1 LVYIYCYMK
10 KIIRLTESDL
20 TRIVKRI
27 IRENEE
33 QQITDEVTNIILNN
47 ISKEDLLTLGKIY
60 NSIGEDEFKDVAED
74 VVDSVIEGDTVSESI
89 GFSKRGITVDT
100 ESEKDKLEVAKIITR
115 LATTVLSLMTGAV
128 TINTLNPQHQ
138 DIDSAMVAGIIT
150 AALVG
155 TNLLSRIPHKIGTKP
170 LPKKLKDSRM
180 AKLVD
185 SELKNFDDPRNTLIQ
200 DAIKHLMDKRI
211 PETVARQFIE
221 NWEEINNIKF
231 VRPPEKRVVR
241 VK

>member
-1 LVYIYCYMK
+1 MK
-10 KIIRLTESDL
+10 KIVRLTESDL

-27 IRENEE
+27 IRENKE

-89 GFSKRGITVDT
+89 GFSRRGITVDT
-100 ESEKDKLEVAKIITR
+100 EAEKNKLELTKIITR
-115 LATTVLSLMTGAV
+115 FATTVLSLMTGAV

-155 TNLLSRIPHKIGTKP
+155 TNLLTRIPHKIGTKP

-200 DAIKHLMDKRI
+200 DAIEHLMDKRI

-221 NWEEINNIKF
+221 DWEETNNIKF
-231 VRPPEKRVVR
+231 VRPPEKRVKR
-241 VK
+241 AK

>member
-1 LVYIYCYMK
+1 
-10 KIIRLTESDL
+10 L

-47 ISKEDLLTLGKIY
+47 ISKEDLITLGKLY

-89 GFSKRGITVDT
+89 GFSRRGITVDT
-100 ESEKDKLEVAKIITR
+100 EAEKNKLELTKIITR
-115 LATTVLSLMTGAV
+115 FATTVLSLMTGAV

-155 TNLLSRIPHKIGTKP
+155 TNLLTRIPHKIGTKP

-231 VRPPEKRVVR
+231 VRPPEKRVKR
-241 VK
+241 AK

>member
-1 LVYIYCYMK
+1 MK
-10 KIIRLTESDL
+10 KIVRLTESDL
-20 TRIVKRI
+20 TRIVKKV

-47 ISKEDLLTLGKIY
+47 ISKEDLLTLGKLY
-60 NSIGEDEFKDVAED
+60 NSIGEDEFKDVVED

-89 GFSKRGITVDT
+89 GFSRRGITVDT
-100 ESEKDKLEVAKIITR
+100 QSEKDKLDVTKIITR
-115 LATTVLSLMTGAV
+115 FATTVLSLLTGAV
-128 TINTLNPQHQ
+128 TINTLNPQQQ

-155 TNLLSRIPHKIGTKP
+155 TNLLTRIPHKIGTKP

-200 DAIKHLMDKRI
+200 DAIEHLMDKRI

-221 NWEEINNIKF
+221 DWEETNNIKF
-231 VRPPEKRVVR
+231 KRPPEKRVVR

>member
-1 LVYIYCYMK
+1 MK
-10 KIIRLTESDL
+10 KVVRLTESDL

-60 NSIGEDEFKDVAED
+60 NSIGEDEFRDVAED

-89 GFSKRGITVDT
+89 GFSRRGITVDT
-100 ESEKDKLEVAKIITR
+100 EAEKDKLELTKIITR
-115 LATTVLSLMTGAV
+115 FATTVLSLMTGAV

-155 TNLLSRIPHKIGTKP
+155 TNLLTRIPHKIGTKP

-221 NWEEINNIKF
+221 NWEETNNIKF
-231 VRPPEKRVVR
+231 KRPPEKRVVR

>member
-1 LVYIYCYMK
+1 MK

-60 NSIGEDEFKDVAED
+60 NSIGEDEFRDVAED

-89 GFSKRGITVDT
+89 GFSRRGITVDT
-100 ESEKDKLEVAKIITR
+100 EAEKDKLELTKIITR
-115 LATTVLSLMTGAV
+115 FATTVLSLMTGAV

-155 TNLLSRIPHKIGTKP
+155 TNLLTRIPHKIGTKP

-221 NWEEINNIKF
+221 NWEETNNIKF
-231 VRPPEKRVVR
+231 KRPPEKRVVR

>member
-1 LVYIYCYMK
+1 MK
-10 KIIRLTESDL
+10 KIVKLTESDL

-47 ISKEDLLTLGKIY
+47 ISKEDLLTLGKLY

-89 GFSKRGITVDT
+89 GFSRRGITVDT
-100 ESEKDKLEVAKIITR
+100 EAEKNKLELTKIITR
-115 LATTVLSLMTGAV
+115 FATTVLSLMTGAV

-155 TNLLSRIPHKIGTKP
+155 TNLLTRIPHKIGTKP

-200 DAIKHLMDKRI
+200 DAIEHLMDKRI

-221 NWEEINNIKF
+221 DWEETNNIKF
-231 VRPPEKRVVR
+231 VRPPEKRVKR
-241 VK
+241 AK

>member
-1 LVYIYCYMK
+1 MK
-10 KIIRLTESDL
+10 KIVRLTESDL

-47 ISKEDLLTLGKIY
+47 ISKEDLLTLGKLY

-74 VVDSVIEGDTVSESI
+74 VVDSIIEGDTVSESI

-100 ESEKDKLEVAKIITR
+100 EAEKNKLELTKIITR
-115 LATTVLSLMTGAV
+115 FATTVLSLMTGAV

-200 DAIKHLMDKRI
+200 DAIEHLMDKRI

-221 NWEEINNIKF
+221 DWEETNNIKF
-231 VRPPEKRVVR
+231 VRPPEKRVKR
-241 VK
+241 AK

>member
-1 LVYIYCYMK
+1 MK
-10 KIIRLTESDL
+10 KIVRLTESDL

-47 ISKEDLLTLGKIY
+47 ISKEDLLTLGKLY
-60 NSIGEDEFKDVAED
+60 NSIGEDEFKDVVED

-89 GFSKRGITVDT
+89 GFSRRGITVDT
-100 ESEKDKLEVAKIITR
+100 QSEKDKLDVAKIITR
-115 LATTVLSLMTGAV
+115 FATTVLSLLTGAV

-200 DAIKHLMDKRI
+200 DAIEHLMDKRI

-221 NWEEINNIKF
+221 DWEETNNIKF
-231 VRPPEKRVVR
+231 VRPPEKRVKR
-241 VK
+241 AK

>member
-1 LVYIYCYMK
+1 MK
-10 KIIRLTESDL
+10 KVVRLTESDL

-74 VVDSVIEGDTVSESI
+74 VVDSVIEGETVSESI

-100 ESEKDKLEVAKIITR
+100 EAEKNKLELTKIITR
-115 LATTVLSLMTGAV
+115 FATTVLSLMTGAV

-155 TNLLSRIPHKIGTKP
+155 TNLLTRIPHKIGTKP

-200 DAIKHLMDKRI
+200 DAIEHLMDKRI

-221 NWEEINNIKF
+221 DWEETNNIKF
-231 VRPPEKRVVR
+231 VRPPEKRVKR
-241 VK
+241 AK

>member
-1 LVYIYCYMK
+1 MK
-10 KIIRLTESDL
+10 KIVRLTESDL

-60 NSIGEDEFKDVAED
+60 NSIGEDEFRDVAED

-89 GFSKRGITVDT
+89 GFSRRGITVDT
-100 ESEKDKLEVAKIITR
+100 EAEKDKLELTKIITR
-115 LATTVLSLMTGAV
+115 FATTVLSLMTGAV

-155 TNLLSRIPHKIGTKP
+155 TNLLTRIPHKIGTKP

-221 NWEEINNIKF
+221 NWEETNNIKF
-231 VRPPEKRVVR
+231 KRPPEKRVVR

>member
-1 LVYIYCYMK
+1 MK
-10 KIIRLTESDL
+10 KVVRLTESDL

-60 NSIGEDEFKDVAED
+60 NSIGEDEFKDVTED

-89 GFSKRGITVDT
+89 GFSRRGITVDT
-100 ESEKDKLEVAKIITR
+100 EAEKNKLELTKIITR
-115 LATTVLSLMTGAV
+115 FATTVLSLMTGAV

-155 TNLLSRIPHKIGTKP
+155 TNLLTRIPHKIGTKP

-200 DAIKHLMDKRI
+200 DAIEHLMDKRI

-221 NWEEINNIKF
+221 DWEETNNIKF
-231 VRPPEKRVVR
+231 VRPPEKRVKR
-241 VK
+241 AK

>member
-1 LVYIYCYMK
+1 MK

-20 TRIVKRI
+20 TRIIKRI

-47 ISKEDLLTLGKIY
+47 ISKEDLLTLGKLY

-89 GFSKRGITVDT
+89 GFSRRGITVDT
-100 ESEKDKLEVAKIITR
+100 EAEKNKLELTKIITR
-115 LATTVLSLMTGAV
+115 FTTTVLSLMTGAV

-155 TNLLSRIPHKIGTKP
+155 TNLLTRIPHKIGTKP

-200 DAIKHLMDKRI
+200 DAIEHLMDKRI

-221 NWEEINNIKF
+221 DWEETNNIKF
-231 VRPPEKRVVR
+231 VRPPEKRVKR
-241 VK
+241 AK

>member
-1 LVYIYCYMK
+1 MK
-10 KIIRLTESDL
+10 KIVRLTESDL

-47 ISKEDLLTLGKIY
+47 ISKEDLLTLGKLY

-89 GFSKRGITVDT
+89 GFSRRGITVDT
-100 ESEKDKLEVAKIITR
+100 EAEKNKLELTKIITR
-115 LATTVLSLMTGAV
+115 FATTVLSLMTGAV

-155 TNLLSRIPHKIGTKP
+155 TNLLTRIPHKIGTKP

-200 DAIKHLMDKRI
+200 DAIEHLMDKRI

>member
-1 LVYIYCYMK
+1 
-10 KIIRLTESDL
+10 
-20 TRIVKRI
+20 
-27 IRENEE
+27 
-33 QQITDEVTNIILNN
+33 
-47 ISKEDLLTLGKIY
+47 
-60 NSIGEDEFKDVAED
+60 
-74 VVDSVIEGDTVSESI
+74 
-89 GFSKRGITVDT
+89 
-100 ESEKDKLEVAKIITR
+100 
-115 LATTVLSLMTGAV
+115 MTGAV

-155 TNLLSRIPHKIGTKP
+155 TNLLTRIPHKIGTKP

-231 VRPPEKRVVR
+231 VRPPEKRVKR
-241 VK
+241 AK

>member
-1 LVYIYCYMK
+1 MK
-10 KIIRLTESDL
+10 KIVRLTESDL

-47 ISKEDLLTLGKIY
+47 ISKEDLLTLGKLY

-74 VVDSVIEGDTVSESI
+74 VVDSIIEGDTVSESI
-89 GFSKRGITVDT
+89 GFSRRGITVDT
-100 ESEKDKLEVAKIITR
+100 EAEKNKLELTKIITR
-115 LATTVLSLMTGAV
+115 FATTVLSLMTGAV

-155 TNLLSRIPHKIGTKP
+155 TNLLTRIPHKIGNKP

-200 DAIKHLMDKRI
+200 DAIEHLMDKRI

-221 NWEEINNIKF
+221 DWEETNNIKF
-231 VRPPEKRVVR
+231 VRPPEKRVKR
-241 VK
+241 AK

>member
-1 LVYIYCYMK
+1 M
-10 KIIRLTESDL
+10 

-60 NSIGEDEFKDVAED
+60 NSIGEDEFRDVAED

-89 GFSKRGITVDT
+89 GFSRRGITVDT
-100 ESEKDKLEVAKIITR
+100 EAEKDKLELTKIITR
-115 LATTVLSLMTGAV
+115 FATTVLSLMTGAV

-155 TNLLSRIPHKIGTKP
+155 TNLLTRIPHKIGTKP

-221 NWEEINNIKF
+221 NWEETNNIKF
-231 VRPPEKRVVR
+231 KRPPEKRVVR

>member
-1 LVYIYCYMK
+1 MK
-10 KIIRLTESDL
+10 KIIRLSESDL
-20 TRIVKRI
+20 TNIIKRV
-27 IRENEE
+27 IRETEE

-47 ISKEDLLTLGKIY
+47 ISKEDLLTLGKLY

-74 VVDSVIEGDTVSESI
+74 VVDSVIEGETVSESI

-100 ESEKDKLEVAKIITR
+100 QSEKDKLDVAKIITR

-128 TINTLNPQHQ
+128 TINTMNPQHQ

-155 TNLLSRIPHKIGTKP
+155 TNLLTRIPHKIASKP

-185 SELKNFDDPRNTLIQ
+185 SELKIFNSPKDTLIN
-200 DAIKHLMDKRI
+200 DAIEHLVDKGV

-221 NWEEINNIKF
+221 NWEETNNIRFK
-231 VRPPEKRVVR
+231 RPPEKRVKR

>member
-1 LVYIYCYMK
+1 MK
-10 KIIRLTESDL
+10 KIVRLTESDL

-47 ISKEDLLTLGKIY
+47 ISKEDLLTLGKLY
-60 NSIGEDEFKDVAED
+60 NSIGEDEFKDVVEY

-89 GFSKRGITVDT
+89 GFSRRGITVDT
-100 ESEKDKLEVAKIITR
+100 QSEKDKLDVAKIITR
-115 LATTVLSLMTGAV
+115 FATTVLSLLTGAV

-200 DAIKHLMDKRI
+200 DAIEHLMDKRI

-221 NWEEINNIKF
+221 DWEETNNIKF
-231 VRPPEKRVVR
+231 KRPPEKRVVR

>member
-1 LVYIYCYMK
+1 MK
-10 KIIRLTESDL
+10 KIVRLTESDL

-47 ISKEDLLTLGKIY
+47 ISKEDLLTLGKLY

-74 VVDSVIEGDTVSESI
+74 VVDSVIEGETVSESI

-100 ESEKDKLEVAKIITR
+100 ESEKDKLEVTKIITR

-138 DIDSAMVAGIIT
+138 DMDSAMVAGIIT

-155 TNLLSRIPHKIGTKP
+155 TNLLTRIPHKIGTKP
-170 LPKKLKDSRM
+170 LSKKLKNSRM
-180 AKLVD
+180 VGLVD
-185 SELKNFDDPRNTLIQ
+185 SKLKNFDNPKNTLID
-200 DAIKHLMDKRI
+200 DAIEHLMDSGI
-211 PETVARQFIE
+211 PETVTRQFIE
-221 NWEEINNIKF
+221 DWEETNNIKF
-231 VRPPEKRVVR
+231 VRPPEKRVKR
-241 VK
+241 AK

>member
-1 LVYIYCYMK
+1 MK
-10 KIIRLTESDL
+10 KIVRLTESDL

-89 GFSKRGITVDT
+89 GFSRRGITVDT
-100 ESEKDKLEVAKIITR
+100 EAEKNKLELTKIITR
-115 LATTVLSLMTGAV
+115 FATTVLSLMTGAV

-155 TNLLSRIPHKIGTKP
+155 TNLLTRIPHKIGTKP

-200 DAIKHLMDKRI
+200 DAIEHLMDKRI

-221 NWEEINNIKF
+221 DWEETNNIKF
-231 VRPPEKRVVR
+231 VRPPEKRVKR
-241 VK
+241 AK

>member
-1 LVYIYCYMK
+1 MK
-10 KIIRLTESDL
+10 KIVRLTEYDL

-47 ISKEDLLTLGKIY
+47 ISKEDLLTLGKLY

-89 GFSKRGITVDT
+89 GFSRRGITVDT
-100 ESEKDKLEVAKIITR
+100 EAEKNKLELTKIITR
-115 LATTVLSLMTGAV
+115 FATTVLSLMTGAV

-155 TNLLSRIPHKIGTKP
+155 TNLLTRIPHKIGTKP

-231 VRPPEKRVVR
+231 VRPPEKRVKR
-241 VK
+241 AK

>member
-1 LVYIYCYMK
+1 MK
-10 KIIRLTESDL
+10 KIIRLSESDL
-20 TRIVKRI
+20 TNIIKRV
-27 IRENEE
+27 IRETEE

-47 ISKEDLLTLGKIY
+47 ISKEDLLTLGKLY
-60 NSIGEDEFKDVAED
+60 NSIGGDEFKDVAED
-74 VVDSVIEGDTVSESI
+74 VVDSVIEGETVSESI

-100 ESEKDKLEVAKIITR
+100 QSEKDKLDVAKIITR

-128 TINTLNPQHQ
+128 TINTMNPQHQ

-155 TNLLSRIPHKIGTKP
+155 TNLLTRIPHKIASKP

-185 SELKNFDDPRNTLIQ
+185 SELKIFNSPKDTLIN
-200 DAIKHLMDKRI
+200 DAIEHLVDKGV

-221 NWEEINNIKF
+221 NWEETNNIRFK
-231 VRPPEKRVVR
+231 RPPEKRVKR

>member
-1 LVYIYCYMK
+1 MK
-10 KIIRLTESDL
+10 KIVRLTESDL

-60 NSIGEDEFKDVAED
+60 NSIGEDEFKDVTED

-89 GFSKRGITVDT
+89 GFSRRGITVDT
-100 ESEKDKLEVAKIITR
+100 EAEKNKLELTKIITR
-115 LATTVLSLMTGAV
+115 FATTVLSLMTGAV

-155 TNLLSRIPHKIGTKP
+155 TNLLTRIPHKIGTKP

-200 DAIKHLMDKRI
+200 DAIEHLMDKRI
-211 PETVARQFIE
+211 PETVERQFIE
-221 NWEEINNIKF
+221 DWEETNNIKF
-231 VRPPEKRVVR
+231 VRPPEKRVKR
-241 VK
+241 AK

>member
-1 LVYIYCYMK
+1 MN
-10 KIIRLTESDL
+10 KIVRLTESDL

-27 IRENEE
+27 ICENDE

-47 ISKEDLLTLGKIY
+47 ISKEDLLTLGKLY

-74 VVDSVIEGDTVSESI
+74 VVNSVIEGETVSESI

-100 ESEKDKLEVAKIITR
+100 ESEKDKLDVTKIITR
-115 LATTVLSLMTGAV
+115 LATTVLSLITGAV

-155 TNLLSRIPHKIGTKP
+155 TNLLTRIPHKIASKP
-170 LPKKLKDSRM
+170 LPKKLKNSRM
-180 AKLVD
+180 VKLVD
-185 SELKNFDDPRNTLIQ
+185 SELKNFDNPKITLIN
-200 DAIKHLMDKRI
+200 DAIEHLMDKGI

-221 NWEEINNIKF
+221 NWEETNNIKF
-231 VRPPEKRVVR
+231 KRPPEQKVKRV
-241 VK
+241 K

>member
-1 LVYIYCYMK
+1 MK
-10 KIIRLTESDL
+10 KVVRLTESDL

-74 VVDSVIEGDTVSESI
+74 VVDSVIEGETVIESI

-100 ESEKDKLEVAKIITR
+100 EAEKNKLELTKIITR
-115 LATTVLSLMTGAV
+115 FATTVLSLMTGAV

-155 TNLLSRIPHKIGTKP
+155 TNLLTRIPHKIGTKP

-200 DAIKHLMDKRI
+200 DAIEHLMDKRI

-221 NWEEINNIKF
+221 DWEETNNIKF
-231 VRPPEKRVVR
+231 VRPPEKRVKR
-241 VK
+241 AK

>member
-1 LVYIYCYMK
+1 MK

-100 ESEKDKLEVAKIITR
+100 EAEKDKLEVTKIITR

-128 TINTLNPQHQ
+128 TVNTLNPQHQ
-138 DIDSAMVAGIIT
+138 DIDSAMVAGMIT

-155 TNLLSRIPHKIGTKP
+155 TNLLTRIPHKIASKP
-170 LPKKLKDSRM
+170 LPNKLKNSRM
-180 AKLVD
+180 VTLVD
-185 SELKNFDDPRNTLIQ
+185 SELKNFDNPKSTFIHHP
-200 DAIKHLMDKRI
+200 IKYLMSKGI

-221 NWEEINNIKF
+221 DWEERNNIKF
-231 VRPPEKRVVR
+231 VRPPEKRVKR
-241 VK
+241 AK

>member
-1 LVYIYCYMK
+1 MK

-60 NSIGEDEFKDVAED
+60 NSIGEDEFRDVAED

-89 GFSKRGITVDT
+89 GFSRRGITVDT
-100 ESEKDKLEVAKIITR
+100 EVEKDKLELTKIITR
-115 LATTVLSLMTGAV
+115 FATTVLSLMTGAV

-155 TNLLSRIPHKIGTKP
+155 TNLLTRIPHKIGTKP

-221 NWEEINNIKF
+221 NWEETNNIKF
-231 VRPPEKRVVR
+231 KRPPEKRVVR

>member
-1 LVYIYCYMK
+1 MK

-27 IRENEE
+27 IRENKE

-89 GFSKRGITVDT
+89 GFSRRGITVDT
-100 ESEKDKLEVAKIITR
+100 QSEKDKLEVTKIITR

-155 TNLLSRIPHKIGTKP
+155 TNLLTRIPHKIGTKP

-185 SELKNFDDPRNTLIQ
+185 SELKIFDDPKNTLID

-221 NWEEINNIKF
+221 NWEETNNIKF
-231 VRPPEKRVVR
+231 RRPPEKRVALA
-241 VK
+241 K

>member
-1 LVYIYCYMK
+1 MK
-10 KIIRLTESDL
+10 KIVRLTESDL

-47 ISKEDLLTLGKIY
+47 ISKEDLLTLGKLY

-74 VVDSVIEGDTVSESI
+74 VVDSIIEGDTVSESI
-89 GFSKRGITVDT
+89 GFSRRGITVDT
-100 ESEKDKLEVAKIITR
+100 EAEKNKLELTKIITR
-115 LATTVLSLMTGAV
+115 FATTVLSLMTGAV

-155 TNLLSRIPHKIGTKP
+155 TNLLTRIPHKIGTKP

-200 DAIKHLMDKRI
+200 DAIEHLMDKRI

-221 NWEEINNIKF
+221 DWEETNNIKF
-231 VRPPEKRVVR
+231 VRPPEKRVKR
-241 VK
+241 AK

>member
-1 LVYIYCYMK
+1 MK
-10 KIIRLTESDL
+10 KIVRLTESDL

-47 ISKEDLLTLGKIY
+47 ISKEDLLTLGKLY

-89 GFSKRGITVDT
+89 GFSRRGITVDN
-100 ESEKDKLEVAKIITR
+100 EAEKNKLELTKIITR
-115 LATTVLSLMTGAV
+115 FATTVLSLMTGAV

-155 TNLLSRIPHKIGTKP
+155 TNLLTRIPHKIGTKP

-231 VRPPEKRVVR
+231 VRPPEKRVKR
-241 VK
+241 AK

>member
-1 LVYIYCYMK
+1 MK
-10 KIIRLTESDL
+10 KIVRLTESDL

-47 ISKEDLLTLGKIY
+47 ISKEDLLTLGKLY
-60 NSIGEDEFKDVAED
+60 NSIGEDEFKDVVED
-74 VVDSVIEGDTVSESI
+74 VVDSVIEGDTVNESI

-100 ESEKDKLEVAKIITR
+100 QSEKDKLDVTKIITR
-115 LATTVLSLMTGAV
+115 FATTVLSLLTGAV

-200 DAIKHLMDKRI
+200 DAIEHLMDKRI

-221 NWEEINNIKF
+221 NWEETNNIKF
-231 VRPPEKRVVR
+231 KRPPEKRVVR

>member
-1 LVYIYCYMK
+1 MK
-10 KIIRLTESDL
+10 KVVRLTESDL

-60 NSIGEDEFKDVAED
+60 NSIGGDEFKDVAED

-89 GFSKRGITVDT
+89 GFSRRGITVDT
-100 ESEKDKLEVAKIITR
+100 EAEKNKLEVAKIITR

-221 NWEEINNIKF
+221 NWEETNNIKF
-231 VRPPEKRVVR
+231 KRPPEKRVALA
-241 VK
+241 K

>member
-1 LVYIYCYMK
+1 MK
-10 KIIRLTESDL
+10 KIVRLTESDL

-47 ISKEDLLTLGKIY
+47 ISKEDLLTLGKLY

-74 VVDSVIEGDTVSESI
+74 VVDSIIEGDTVSESI
-89 GFSKRGITVDT
+89 GFSRRGITVDT
-100 ESEKDKLEVAKIITR
+100 EAEKNKLELTKIITR
-115 LATTVLSLMTGAV
+115 FATTVLSLMTGAV

-200 DAIKHLMDKRI
+200 DAIEHLMDKRI

-221 NWEEINNIKF
+221 DWEETNNIKF
-231 VRPPEKRVVR
+231 VRPPEKRVKR
-241 VK
+241 AK